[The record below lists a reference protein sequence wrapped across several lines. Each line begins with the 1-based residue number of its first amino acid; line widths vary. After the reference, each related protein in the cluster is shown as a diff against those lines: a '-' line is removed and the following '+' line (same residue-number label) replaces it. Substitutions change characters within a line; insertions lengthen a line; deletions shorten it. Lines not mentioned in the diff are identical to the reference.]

1 MSGILLTIYPHGVYI
16 KHTPKR
22 YADNNYKQ
30 YVYTVII
37 GESDRGSD
45 LLIINDISGKGD

>member
-1 MSGILLTIYPHGVYI
+1 MSGILLTIYLHGVYI

-22 YADNNYKQ
+22 YTDDNYKQ

-45 LLIINDISGKGD
+45 LLIINDISVKGE

>member
-22 YADNNYKQ
+22 YTDNNYKQ
-30 YVYTVII
+30 YVHTVII
-37 GESDRGSD
+37 GESDCGSD
-45 LLIINDISGKGD
+45 LLIINGISGKGE